1 MQNEMKIREELY
13 SKLEKEYNSFI
24 EDLKKSP
31 LEKIIDKAYE
41 KVMKEELCA
50 MFYPEYDRYDIDQI
64 KALNKTKEPLQ
75 ELYNG
80 WMDSDNGIH
89 QALEDSTFDLL
100 EELVQEQKQKNKSME
115 R

>member
-24 EDLKKSP
+24 ENLKKSP
-31 LEKIIDKAYE
+31 PEKIIDKAYE

-64 KALNKTKEPLQ
+64 KALNKTKAPLQ

-80 WMDSDNGIH
+80 WMDSDSGIH

>member
-1 MQNEMKIREELY
+1 MPNEMKIREELY

-31 LEKIIDKAYE
+31 AEKIIDKAYE

-75 ELYNG
+75 ELYDG
-80 WMDSDNGIH
+80 WMDNDSGIH
-89 QALEDSTFDLL
+89 QALEDCTFEVL
-100 EELVQEQKQKNKSME
+100 EELVLEQKQKNKSIE